1 MYLHAVLSGRLS
13 VTDRGR
19 YVHAPALPQAFYPV
33 IECTGLDVV
42 RYAPLVIGHAAGPA
56 FHDQAVLGRVD
67 VLEFINGQI
76 GESPAPGRV
85 LRQLLQAL
93 SLMPISSPTR
103 LRRNSNAGLCLKKK
117 IS

>member
-1 MYLHAVLSGRLS
+1 MYLHDVLSGRLS

-56 FHDQAVLGRVD
+56 FHDQAVLFVSGD
-67 VLEFINGQI
+67 
-76 GESPAPGRV
+76 SSCSHC
-85 LRQLLQAL
+85 L
-93 SLMPISSPTR
+93 SSIIS
-103 LRRNSNAGLCLKKK
+103 
-117 IS
+117 